1 MKRKLFLFLAAFTLL
16 AAFTPQTVEANLTKG
31 SSAVLAHSNAPVTPP
46 HVEKDN
52 RAEILKTYLES
63 YNSPLAAH
71 AQTFIDEADK
81 NNLDWRLIA
90 AIAGGEST
98 FGQAIPAYSFNA
110 WGYGVYG
117 NNVRRFAS
125 WDDGIATVSKAI
137 RTDYLYDSEETNVYQ
152 IGAKYAADPNW
163 PVKTLRFMSEID
175 AVAAEV
181 ENRPNISLSLAL

>member
-16 AAFTPQTVEANLTKG
+16 AAFTPQTAEANLTKG
-31 SSAVLAHSNAPVTPP
+31 ASAILMQSNAITTPP
-46 HVEKDN
+46 VVEKDN
-52 RAEILKTYLES
+52 RAEILREYLET
-63 YNSPLAAH
+63 YNSPLASH

-81 NNLDWRLIA
+81 NNLDWRLVA

-98 FGQAIPAYSFNA
+98 FGHAIPPYSFNA

-117 NNVRRFAS
+117 NNVRRFIS

-137 RTDYLYDSEETNVYQ
+137 RTDYLYDSNETNVYQ

-163 PVKTLRFMSEID
+163 PAKTLRFMSEIE
-175 AVAAEV
+175 AHGVAKESK
-181 ENRPNISLSLAL
+181 PKISLSLAL